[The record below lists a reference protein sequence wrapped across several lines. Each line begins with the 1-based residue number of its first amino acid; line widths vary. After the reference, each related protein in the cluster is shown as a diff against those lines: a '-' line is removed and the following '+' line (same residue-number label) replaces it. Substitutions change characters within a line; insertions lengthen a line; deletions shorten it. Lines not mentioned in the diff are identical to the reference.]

1 MLVTME
7 CLWKSSAMA
16 MSRIFQQNMFDI
28 PHDEYQAYT
37 CQL

>member
-7 CLWKSSAMA
+7 YLWKSSAMT
-16 MSRIFQQNMFDI
+16 MSRPFQQNMFDI
-28 PHDEYQAYT
+28 PHDEYQACT